1 MAHENGW
8 TFLDDRGRPATAPR
22 TPERPVAYIQ
32 AGAALYD
39 LGIRP
44 VGVFGSAHDGAA
56 ADPVKAGALPL
67 DGTAYLGPGPA
78 VDAETVLAAGP
89 DLVVAV
95 AYGAGGPVY
104 GLDPDTAK
112 RIEERLPVVVLDVGQ
127 ERSLDETRARFAEL
141 ARSLGAPPP
150 PAHSDAARAALT
162 AAAAA
167 ATGTRV
173 LALSPAGPDSVH
185 LARPGAWPDLR
196 ALTDCGVT
204 VAAPAPGPGINWS
217 TTDWNRAALLEPDV
231 VLLDVRANAAP
242 PERLARTAGW
252 REIEA
257 RARIVPWNPELPCSA
272 RAHDAFFRTV
282 ARALTA
288 RQG

>member
-22 TPERPVAYIQ
+22 TPERPVAYVQ

-39 LGIRP
+39 LGIRS

-185 LARPGAWPDLR
+185 LARPRRLAGPAGADGLR
-196 ALTDCGVT
+196 GDRGRAR
-204 VAAPAPGPGINWS
+204 AGPG
-217 TTDWNRAALLEPDV
+217 DQLVDHRLEPGRAAGTGR
-231 VLLDVRANAAP
+231 RAP
-242 PERLARTAGW
+242 RRAGQ
-252 REIEA
+252 RGAA
-257 RARIVPWNPELPCSA
+257 RAA
-272 RAHDAFFRTV
+272 RAHGGLARDRGPGPD
-282 ARALTA
+282 RALEPRTPVQ
-288 RQG
+288 RPRP